1 MLPAQRDEI
10 IIIQSLVEV
19 IRQRRDVMDRQ
30 PSGLDATSLSA
41 HATAMIVSPHDRSGF
56 LAPHLCISEPIRPRI
71 SLLDLWSHTSTF
83 VNTTTNCAISLDH
96 VSPVSDVADAVT
108 DVALPYIYF
117 FIIVKFKINKN
128 IYKKLK
134 PSVTSVTPIVKWLYK
149 PLQVFS
155 DI

>member
-71 SLLDLWSHTSTF
+71 SLLDLWSHASTF

-96 VSPVSDVADAVT
+96 VSPVTDVTDAVT
-108 DVALPYIYF
+108 DDL
-117 FIIVKFKINKN
+117 
-128 IYKKLK
+128 
-134 PSVTSVTPIVKWLYK
+134 
-149 PLQVFS
+149 
-155 DI
+155 